1 MTKKQITY
9 KIFNSKLLLAKGYT
23 QKVLDK
29 VIEDIINIPFE
40 NREKSLA
47 QFAINAIYESQFC
60 HQEDFDALYKMGW
73 TQKDVFDVIEH
84 TGTIFRNSR
93 ILEAYWVKE

>member
-23 QKVLDK
+23 QKVLDRVVK
-29 VIEDIINIPFE
+29 DIINIPFE
-40 NREKSLA
+40 DREKALA
-47 QFAINAIYESQFC
+47 QFAIKAIYKSQFC

-73 TQKDVFDVIEH
+73 SQKDVFDVIEH
-84 TGTIFRNSR
+84 AWTIFRNGW
-93 ILEAYWVKE
+93 ILEAYLIKE